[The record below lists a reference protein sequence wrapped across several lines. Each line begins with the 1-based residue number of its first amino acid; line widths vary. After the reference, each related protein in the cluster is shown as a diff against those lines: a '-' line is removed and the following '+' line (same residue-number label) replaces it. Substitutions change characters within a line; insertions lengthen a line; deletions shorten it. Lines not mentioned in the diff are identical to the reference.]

1 MSDAEEEDLRTT
13 SDAIIADTDKL
24 KAMEEQKR
32 ALGPDD
38 VERVSLSAEI
48 AGLGRRVAKAT
59 EAETEIASEAASDP

>member
-24 KAMEEQKR
+24 KSMEERKR

-38 VERVSLSAEI
+38 EERVALSGEI

-59 EAETEIASEAASDP
+59 EAESEIASEAADN

>member
-24 KAMEEQKR
+24 KSMEERKR

-38 VERVSLSAEI
+38 EERVALSGEI

-59 EAETEIASEAASDP
+59 EAESEIASKAADN

>member
-24 KAMEEQKR
+24 KSMEERKR

-38 VERVSLSAEI
+38 EERVALSGEI

-59 EAETEIASEAASDP
+59 EAESEIASKAASDP